1 MFDFLLSE
9 EKKMRRHA
17 ANWLEVAERVYH
29 FRRDLLPA
37 AQVQQL
43 VAATGDLKL
52 RLKDKADASKLKI
65 AIEKLEDVLRQTGGR
80 IYPTSSLVENVE
92 FLLVAA
98 IVILGLRAYFVQ
110 PFKIPTNSMWPTYYG
125 MTHELIRPG
134 EEHGT
139 LAQVGRFLAFGATH
153 YELKAPA
160 DGEVM
165 VPVVPYTNGEYG
177 MPYSIKPGRM
187 LGVIPTTRREYTFFV
202 DGTPVRLETPGDFG
216 FERVLDDAFGFGK
229 PARFGAQLREQI
241 RLHPAPETATM
252 YFSSGGREHERRINL
267 LPIGKKVRKGET
279 IVSFDIL
286 TGDLLFVDRV
296 TYNFFPPKVG
306 QGFVFKTENID
317 APDMKDRNTGEQI
330 RQYYIKRLVGTPGDR
345 LEVRVPKPTRDGAN
359 DTVDSAGQLLR
370 NGAPITGADAFVA
383 NAERRGLYRGYTN
396 IGLLGV
402 GKVAEVPANNYMAMG
417 DNSPESADSRY
428 WGFVPNKDVVGKPLF
443 IYYPLTRRWGLAK

>member
-17 ANWLEVAERVYH
+17 ANWLEVAERVYN
-29 FRRDLLPA
+29 FRRDQLPA

-52 RLKDKADASKLKI
+52 RLKDNADASKLKM

-92 FLLVAA
+92 FFLVAA

-125 MTHELIRPG
+125 MTHELIKAG
-134 EEHGT
+134 EEPGMIGKI
-139 LAQVGRFLAFGATH
+139 GRFLAFGATH
-153 YELKAPA
+153 YAVKAPA

-165 VPVVPYTNGEYG
+165 VPVVSYTNGEFG
-177 MPYSIKPGRM
+177 VPYSIKPGRL
-187 LGVIPTTRREYTFFV
+187 LGLIPTTRREYTFSV
-202 DGTPVRLETPGDFG
+202 DGSPVTLETPGDFG
-216 FERVLDDAFGFGK
+216 FERVLDEAFGSGK
-229 PARFGAQLREQI
+229 PARFSTTLREQLK
-241 RLHPAPETATM
+241 RTAVPETSNLII
-252 YFSSGGREHERRINL
+252 SSGGREFSRRVIW
-267 LPIGKKVRKGET
+267 LPLGKKVRRGEE

-296 TYNFFPPKVG
+296 TYNFFPPKSG

-317 APDMKDRNTGEQI
+317 SPDMKDRVTGEQI
-330 RQYYIKRLVGTPGDR
+330 RQYYIKRLVGLPGDKIEIR
-345 LEVRVPKPTRDGAN
+345 QPKPVRDGSA
-359 DTVDSAGQLLR
+359 DTTDSAGQLFR
-370 NGAPITGADAFVA
+370 NGAPIAGAEAFVA
-383 NAERRGLYRGYTN
+383 NSERRGLYRGYTN

-402 GKVAEVPANNYMAMG
+402 GNVVEVPANSYMALG

-428 WGFVPNKDVVGKPLF
+428 WGFVPEKDVVGKPLF
-443 IYYPLTRRWGLAK
+443 IYYPLTRRWGIAR